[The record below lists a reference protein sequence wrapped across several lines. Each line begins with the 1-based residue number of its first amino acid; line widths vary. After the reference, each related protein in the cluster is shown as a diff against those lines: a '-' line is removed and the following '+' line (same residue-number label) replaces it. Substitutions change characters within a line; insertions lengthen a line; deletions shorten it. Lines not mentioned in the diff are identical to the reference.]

1 MANEHSIPIGVA
13 YDDAAHMH
21 GQQSPEDRQN
31 DVMETTE
38 KHVDEDRLEDSLSP
52 NTAVEEQ
59 DELSDDSTPP
69 VPPVPRQLSSRA
81 SRTRIRRGQ
90 PKSYDSDPQTYGSD
104 MPRMMSSRSNR
115 PRFQDEMYESDP
127 HYGSDRAWRE
137 EIRHPDFQDRRYMN
151 RGKPPRAFLNN
162 QQSPGTK
169 QWVEE
174 SRSYHDPFSPMQPPK
189 RFYTFDEEQ
198 GYGPGYPAGYN
209 HRNTFSTDDSPRIQ
223 WNALTKE
230 QKAEVLRLPWLQW
243 MNSDF
248 KNHFVASLGEFVGTT
263 MFLFF
268 AFAGTEVANIASN
281 ANGSS
286 NSSDSNTTTG
296 GSTGF
301 NVNVLL
307 YIALSFGFSLM
318 VNVWVS
324 SRPFGLE
331 VCRILTLL

>member
-1 MANEHSIPIGVA
+1 
-13 YDDAAHMH
+13 
-21 GQQSPEDRQN
+21 
-31 DVMETTE
+31 
-38 KHVDEDRLEDSLSP
+38 
-52 NTAVEEQ
+52 
-59 DELSDDSTPP
+59 
-69 VPPVPRQLSSRA
+69 
-81 SRTRIRRGQ
+81 
-90 PKSYDSDPQTYGSD
+90 

-137 EIRHPDFQDRRYMN
+137 EIRHPDYQDRRYMN

-162 QQSPGTK
+162 QQQSPGTK

-198 GYGPGYPAGYN
+198 GYGPGYPGGYN
-209 HRNTFSTDDSPRIQ
+209 NRHTFSTDDSPRIQ

-268 AFAGTEVANIASN
+268 AFAGTEVANIQSN

-324 SRPFGLE
+324 CDLSTLMACSGL
-331 VCRILTLL
+331 